1 MKGTEF
7 QFSIPEKLEE
17 TTPLF
22 QSILE
27 LIVMTLKVPR
37 LSINGA
43 DKLGFLLLSSS
54 NHYKHLSELG
64 NMFINGKISLED
76 FLPNL
81 RSNTNISDA
90 TLIKRKGKRIYAA
103 KMLRNYVSGVNE
115 RLQDVLLTVK
125 RCGGRNY
132 ISLFKIVNHNKRHL
146 SKPKELAKMIE
157 TGKIRRGDWFIYD
170 GGLKSG
176 ENLKEARKAGVRVVT
191 RLNINFVVHRFGKAI
206 RKEDILSGV
215 KAIKRTI
222 DGVPYTIYEFKRCI
236 WQGTMGN
243 LFLIR
248 GEGYNDFIPLFTT
261 ALNSKP
267 ETVIRKYK
275 ERFLI
280 EITNKEL
287 KSYLNIEGNYFRT
300 KESNYGFFFLICLVY
315 NLVQCV
321 HSELPDIRFKDVLEH
336 LSSYLLYVDPPKCVF
351 AIDEP
356 FKSLLR
362 DIGYAVPNKMNTRLA
377 EAIILSGVVA
387 T

>member
-27 LIVMTLKVPR
+27 LIVMTLKVPH

-54 NHYKHLSELG
+54 NHYEHLSELG
-64 NMFINGKISLED
+64 TMFINGKISLED

-146 SKPKELAKMIE
+146 SKPKELAKMIK

-170 GGLKSG
+170 GGLKSR
-176 ENLKEARKAGVRVVT
+176 ENLREARKAGVRVVT

-215 KAIKRTI
+215 NAIKRTV
-222 DGVPYTIYEFKRCI
+222 DGVSYTIYEFKRCI

-287 KSYLNIEGNYFRT
+287 KSYLNIEGSYFRT
-300 KESNYGFFFLICLVY
+300 KESNYGFYFLLCLVY
-315 NLVQCV
+315 NLVQCM
-321 HSELPDIRFKDVLEH
+321 HSELPDMSFKDVFEH
-336 LSSYLLYVDPPKCVF
+336 LSSYLLWVDPPKCVF
-351 AIDEP
+351 AIGNP
-356 FKSLLR
+356 FERLLR
-362 DIGYAVPNKMNTRLA
+362 DIGYEVPDKMNTELT
-377 EAIILSGVVA
+377 EAMLLSGVVA

>member
-1 MKGTEF
+1 MKGDEF
-7 QFSIPEKLEE
+7 QFSIPEKLEA

-27 LIVMTLKVPR
+27 LIVMTLKVPH

-43 DKLGFLLLSSS
+43 NKLVFLLLSGS
-54 NHYKHLSELG
+54 NHYEHLSELG
-64 NMFINGKISLED
+64 KMFINGEISLED

-81 RSNTNISDA
+81 QSNTNISDA
-90 TLIKRKGKRIYAA
+90 TLIKRKGKRIYGA
-103 KMLRNYVSGVNE
+103 KRLRNYVSGVNE

-132 ISLFKIVNHNKRHL
+132 ISHFKIINHNKRHL
-146 SKPKELAKMIE
+146 SKPKELAKMIK
-157 TGKIRRGDWFIYD
+157 TGEIRSGDWFIYD

-176 ENLKEARKAGVRVVT
+176 ENLREGRKAGVKVVT
-191 RLNINFVVHRFGKAI
+191 RLNVNFVVHRFGKEF
-206 RKEDILSGV
+206 RKEGILRGV

-222 DGVPYTIYEFKRCI
+222 DGVSSTIYEFKRCI

-261 ALNSKP
+261 ALNSKQ

-300 KESNYGFFFLICLVY
+300 KESNYGLFFLLCLVY

-321 HSELPDIRFKDVLEH
+321 GSQLPDMSFKDVLERV
-336 LSSYLLYVDPPKCVF
+336 SSYLLYLDPPKCVF
-351 AIDEP
+351 TIEEP
-356 FKSLLR
+356 FERLLR
-362 DIGYAVPNKMNTRLA
+362 DIGYAVPNKMNAGLTGAML
-377 EAIILSGVVA
+377 LSGVVA